1 MIRLIEKKLRGKSFL
16 KRGVQTYI
24 CKDKEKIS
32 NNYEELQFLDNNI
45 KHNLYKLKCIE
56 QKKIKSD
63 RIVYKKILKDL
74 LKEKHN
80 LDSNELVE
88 FLYIL
93 IYNDLYYLDISC
105 NFFSYFYN
113 NYIFSKKYFNNVNVN
128 DIIHVIYSFY
138 LFENYHFFISK
149 NNFFNLDKTSDIL
162 DNEENKKGGHI
173 LTQMKLKKLEGQFNN
188 KRNNNNN
195 NSNSNNNIYSDDDNY
210 YDDDD
215 NYYYDDD
222 NCFDNV
228 LNNTLIY
235 EKNEGNNYSFINKK
249 KYTHYYNNNT
259 HSSFHIYNYYSSFIH
274 HNIDY
279 INKNHLIKILLV
291 LSQCINNENIS
302 YQLNKKKYEN
312 NQSIEK
318 DIKSNIKN
326 PFEHIQKN
334 IFTLIEK
341 FIEKIDLKKDIKKSY
356 TPERI
361 NEKEWGKKK
370 ERYINLIDGS
380 FKNYIYID
388 NHMNNNKLVCL
399 FFYVLSNIFY
409 PILPSTFFFSSSYKE
424 NVTESQNFTSI
435 TNNNNNNMMPCHI
448 DNINILLSYSNNK
461 CDDINMS
468 CTQNE
473 NTNDNILIK
482 HNEHLDIIQMFK
494 NHYNNIEEMSNE
506 YYKNTD
512 KTKSSIENFIIYKNN
527 ILKSI
532 KKYVFLDAIYNL
544 DVHYKL
550 MFFKSIYTLNFYNLP
565 FLKHIYAIQSY
576 MQYNNLDNL
585 DFYDNLHFFNTPS
598 VHIEINQNDEKGE
611 CPKLGRVKKKND
623 NIRIKKENKTCN
635 NTDEHYKD
643 TINDNVKNY
652 YEKKLKN
659 KLIQL
664 SKEGDLFNNAYI
676 KLLNNIENS
685 IKNNTIEQNI
695 NTLQYMYLIRFVDNH
710 FIILLIS
717 KLCNTSDKL
726 KNEHKKKMNDIMMSL
741 CIYLSSHMD
750 SNIIWFNNKENNLP
764 INVFNHIYS
773 NNNIYLRHLKK
784 LNDFILLLY
793 KKQIFKRKRKE
804 LLSWTNYKCI

>member
-1 MIRLIEKKLRGKSFL
+1 MIRLIEKNLRRKSLL

-32 NNYEELQFLDNNI
+32 SNYEELEFLDNNI

-74 LKEKHN
+74 LKEKQN

-88 FLYIL
+88 FLYIV

-105 NFFSYFYN
+105 NFFFYFYN

-138 LFENYHFFISK
+138 LFQNYHFFISK
-149 NNFFNLDKTSDIL
+149 NNFCDLDKTQEIL
-162 DNEENKKGGHI
+162 DNEENKKVGHI
-173 LTQMKLKKLEGQFNN
+173 LSHMKIKNLEGQLN
-188 KRNNNNN
+188 KKNNNNN
-195 NSNSNNNIYSDDDNY
+195 INNNIYA
-210 YDDDD
+210 YDDHLYGD
-215 NYYYDDD
+215 
-222 NCFDNV
+222 V
-228 LNNTLIY
+228 LNNSPLY
-235 EKNEGNNYSFINKK
+235 QKNEENNYSFINKK
-249 KYTHYYNNNT
+249 KYTQYYNNNT
-259 HSSFHIYNYYSSFIH
+259 HSCFHIYNYYSSFIH

-279 INKNHLIKILLV
+279 INKNHLIKLLLV
-291 LSQCINNENIS
+291 LSQCINNQNIS
-302 YQLNKKKYEN
+302 YHLNKQKYEN

-318 DIKSNIKN
+318 DIKTNIKN
-326 PFEHIQKN
+326 PFEYIQKN

-361 NEKEWGKKK
+361 NQKEWEKKK
-370 ERYINLIDGS
+370 KRYINLIDGS

-388 NHMNNNKLVCL
+388 NHLNNNKLVCL

-409 PILPSTFFFSSSYKE
+409 PISPSRFFFSLPCKE
-424 NVTESQNFTSI
+424 NIAKSHNFTA
-435 TNNNNNNMMPCHI
+435 NNNNNNNNNSNNNNNVMTHQM
-448 DNINILLSYSNNK
+448 DNVNMLLSYSNNK
-461 CDDINMS
+461 CDDIKEPRVY
-468 CTQNE
+468 NE
-473 NTNDNILIK
+473 NTNDNILVE
-482 HNEHLDIIQMFK
+482 HNGHLGIIQMFK

-506 YYKNTD
+506 FYKNTD

-527 ILKSI
+527 VLKSI

-565 FLKHIYAIQSY
+565 FLKHIYSIQSY
-576 MQYNNLDNL
+576 VQYNNLDNL
-585 DFYDNLHFFNTPS
+585 DFYDNMDFLNTPS
-598 VHIEINQNDEKGE
+598 VYIEINQSDEKGQG
-611 CPKLGRVKKKND
+611 PKLGRVKKKSD
-623 NIRIKKENKTCN
+623 NIRIRKENKNCN
-635 NTDEHYKD
+635 NTDDHYQD

-652 YEKKLKN
+652 YEKTLKN
-659 KLIQL
+659 KLIEL
-664 SKEGDLFNNAYI
+664 SKEGDIFNNAYV

-685 IKNNTIEQNI
+685 IKNNSIEQNI
-695 NTLQYMYLIRFVDNH
+695 NTLQYMYLMRFVDNH

-726 KNEHKKKMNDIMMSL
+726 KNEHKKKMNAIMMSL
-741 CIYLSSHMD
+741 CIYLSSHID
-750 SNIIWFNNKENNLP
+750 SNILWFNDTEKNLP
-764 INVFNHIYS
+764 INVFNHIYY
-773 NNNIYLRHLKK
+773 NNKIYLSHLKK

-793 KKQIFKRKRKE
+793 NKQIFKRKRKE

>member
-1 MIRLIEKKLRGKSFL
+1 MIRLIEKNLRRKSFL

-32 NNYEELQFLDNNI
+32 SNYEELQFLDNNI
-45 KHNLYKLKCIE
+45 KHSLYKLKCIE

-88 FLYIL
+88 FLYIV

-113 NYIFSKKYFNNVNVN
+113 NYIFSQKYFNNVNVN

-149 NNFFNLDKTSDIL
+149 NNIFALDKTHEIL
-162 DNEENKKGGHI
+162 DNEENEKVGHI
-173 LTQMKLKKLEGQFNN
+173 LTHMKLKNLKGQLN
-188 KRNNNNN
+188 KKDNNNNN
-195 NSNSNNNIYSDDDNY
+195 IINNNYYNNI

-215 NYYYDDD
+215 DNPYDDI
-222 NCFDNV
+222 
-228 LNNTLIY
+228 LNNSRIY
-235 EKNEGNNYSFINKK
+235 QKNEKNNYSFINKK
-249 KYTHYYNNNT
+249 RYTQYYNNNA
-259 HSSFHIYNYYSSFIH
+259 HSSFHIYNFYSSFIH

-291 LSQCINNENIS
+291 LSQCINNQNIS
-302 YQLNKKKYEN
+302 YHLNKQKYEN
-312 NQSIEK
+312 NQNIEK
-318 DIKSNIKN
+318 DRKSNIKN

-361 NEKEWGKKK
+361 NEKEWEKKK

-388 NHMNNNKLVCL
+388 NHLNNNKLVCL

-409 PILPSTFFFSSSYKE
+409 PISPSRFFFSPSCKE
-424 NVTESQNFTSI
+424 NTTESQKFTTK
-435 TNNNNNNMMPCHI
+435 TNNNNNNNNSNNNNMMPHHI
-448 DNINILLSYSNNK
+448 DNINMLLSYSNNK
-461 CDDINMS
+461 CDDINVPS
-468 CTQNE
+468 AYNE
-473 NTNDNILIK
+473 NTNENILV
-482 HNEHLDIIQMFK
+482 EHSEHHDIIQMFK

-506 YYKNTD
+506 FYKNTD

-550 MFFKSIYTLNFYNLP
+550 IFFKSIYTLNFYNSP

-576 MQYNNLDNL
+576 VQYNNLDNL
-585 DFYDNLHFFNTPS
+585 DFYDNLDFFNTPS
-598 VHIEINQNDEKGE
+598 VYIEINQSDEKGE
-611 CPKLGRVKKKND
+611 CPKLGRVRKKND
-623 NIRIKKENKTCN
+623 NIRIKKENKNCN
-635 NTDEHYKD
+635 NTNEHYKD
-643 TINDNVKNY
+643 NINDNVKNY
-652 YEKKLKN
+652 YEKTLKN

-676 KLLNNIENS
+676 KLLNNIDTS
-685 IKNNTIEQNI
+685 IKNNSIEQNI
-695 NTLQYMYLIRFVDNH
+695 NTLQYMYLMRFVDNH

-726 KNEHKKKMNDIMMSL
+726 KNEHKKKINAIMMSL
-741 CIYLSSHMD
+741 CIYLSSHVD
-750 SNIIWFNNKENNLP
+750 SNILCFNNTANNVP
-764 INVFNHIYS
+764 INVFNHIYY

-793 KKQIFKRKRKE
+793 NKQIFKRKRKE